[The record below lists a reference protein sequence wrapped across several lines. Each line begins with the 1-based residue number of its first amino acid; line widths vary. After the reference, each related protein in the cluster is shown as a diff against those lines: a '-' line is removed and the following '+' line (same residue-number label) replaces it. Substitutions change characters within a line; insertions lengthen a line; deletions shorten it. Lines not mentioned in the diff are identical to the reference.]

1 MKDNVIL
8 IGFMGAGK
16 TSVSRALAKAENLPL
31 VDIDEM
37 IEKEA
42 GMVASEIFR
51 LYGEERFRQME
62 TEMLEKLIRETDH
75 SVISVGG
82 GLPVREINRRLMREL
97 GTVVFLNV
105 KAETVLKRLEG
116 DTTRPMLYADDKEK
130 RVNDL
135 LAFRGPLYR
144 EAAHIVIDTDDKTIR
159 QVAREV
165 ARTALGVTGC
175 GESQ

>member
-16 TSVSRALAKAENLPL
+16 TSVSKALAKLEQMPLIDTDEQIEAE
-31 VDIDEM
+31 V
-37 IEKEA
+37 
-42 GMVASEIFR
+42 GMATSRIFET
-51 LYGEERFRQME
+51 YGEEYFRQTE
-62 TEMLEKLIRETDH
+62 TSILEKLIRETDH

-82 GLPVREINRRLMREL
+82 GLPVREINRKLMREL

-135 LAFRGPLYR
+135 MAFRNPLYR
-144 EAAHIVIDTDDKTIR
+144 EAAQVVIDTDEKSVEQI
-159 QVAREV
+159 AREV
-165 ARTALGVTGC
+165 AELAVRR
-175 GESQ
+175 

>member
-16 TSVSRALAKAENLPL
+16 TSVSRALAEAEKLPL
-31 VDIDEM
+31 VDVDEM

-42 GMVASEIFR
+42 GMVTSEIFR

-62 TEMLEKLIRETDH
+62 TETLEKLIRETDH

-82 GLPVREINRRLMREL
+82 GLPVREINRKRMREL

-116 DTTRPMLYADDKEK
+116 DTTRPMLYAADKEK
-130 RVNDL
+130 RVKDL
-135 LAFRGPLYR
+135 LAFRSPLYR
-144 EAAHIVIDTDDKTIR
+144 EAAHIVVDTDDKTIR
-159 QVAREV
+159 QVAEEV
-165 ARTALGVTGC
+165 AKTALRKAGSC
-175 GESQ
+175 ES